1 MQQKDDEAS
10 NEPLTNHEE
19 QEMTFYLDNALL
31 LLAEQIQQD
40 QKDLYS
46 LEGIQYKVLAQ
57 TDNSSDA
64 YMNAVYRHDFS
75 DIVEVEEEGSAKA
88 LEQGESKNAMLTDDV
103 ENWKKEAT
111 TTFGFSSL
119 LQGSTTL
126 ATIGATLI
134 SLMVF

>member
-1 MQQKDDEAS
+1 
-10 NEPLTNHEE
+10 
-19 QEMTFYLDNALL
+19 
-31 LLAEQIQQD
+31 
-40 QKDLYS
+40 
-46 LEGIQYKVLAQ
+46 
-57 TDNSSDA
+57 
-64 YMNAVYRHDFS
+64 MNAVYRHDFS

-134 SLMVF
+134 SLMVFWLKFKSAKCEVEIEWMSYWEKLSITKSLQ

>member
-1 MQQKDDEAS
+1 
-10 NEPLTNHEE
+10 
-19 QEMTFYLDNALL
+19 
-31 LLAEQIQQD
+31 
-40 QKDLYS
+40 
-46 LEGIQYKVLAQ
+46 
-57 TDNSSDA
+57 
-64 YMNAVYRHDFS
+64 MNAVYRHDFS

-103 ENWKKEAT
+103 ENWKKEAS

-119 LQGSTTL
+119 LQGSATL